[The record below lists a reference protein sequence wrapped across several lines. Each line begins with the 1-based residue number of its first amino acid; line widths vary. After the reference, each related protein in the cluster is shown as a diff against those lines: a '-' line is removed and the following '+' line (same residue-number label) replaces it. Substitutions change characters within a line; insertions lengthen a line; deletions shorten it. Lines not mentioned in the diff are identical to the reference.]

1 MCVLVPWIL
10 PNPNFFYLLMGHN
23 RCEARV
29 VVVKENLVATTNN
42 ELEKIINDKMEMTS
56 NCSDVEKVE

>member
-23 RCEARV
+23 QCEAKV

-42 ELEKIINDKMEMTS
+42 ELEKITNDKMEMTLL
-56 NCSDVEKVE
+56 

>member
-23 RCEARV
+23 QCEAK

-42 ELEKIINDKMEMTS
+42 ELEKITNDKMEMTYD
-56 NCSDVEKVE
+56 CSDVEKVE